1 MTNAAAPPG
10 DEWLDLVDADDHV
23 IGRML
28 RSEVGAKGLHNF
40 RVVNAFVVNRH
51 GELWIPRR
59 TAHKRIFPNALDM
72 SMGGHVESGETY
84 DEAFARETLE
94 ELNIDVA
101 RADVRMIG
109 KLSPLTH
116 PLNAFMQLY
125 VIRSDAAPDYNPN
138 DFSEAFW
145 LTPEKL
151 LAWIERGEPCKGD
164 LPELVRQFQSRFRIS
179 NA

>member
-1 MTNAAAPPG
+1 MTEEIAPTY
-10 DEWLDLVDADDHV
+10 DEWLDLVDADDEV

-28 RSEVGAKGLHNF
+28 RSEVGARRLHNF
-40 RVVNAFVVNRH
+40 RVVNAFIVNRH

-101 RADVRMIG
+101 SADVRMIG
-109 KLSPLTH
+109 KFTPLTH
-116 PLNAFMQLY
+116 RLNAFMQLY
-125 VIRSDAAPDYNPN
+125 VIRSDVAPNYNPN

-145 LTPEKL
+145 LSPEKL
-151 LAWIERGEPCKGD
+151 LAWIEGGEPCKGD
-164 LPELVRQFQSRFRIS
+164 LPEFTRVVQSYLRG
-179 NA
+179 AP

>member
-1 MTNAAAPPG
+1 MTSAVAPPG
-10 DEWLDLVDADDHV
+10 DEWLDLVDADDQV

-40 RVVNAFVVNRH
+40 RVVNAFVVNSQ

-84 DEAFARETLE
+84 DQAFARETLE
-94 ELNIDVA
+94 ELNIDVTK
-101 RADVRMIG
+101 ADVQMIG

-125 VIRSDAAPDYNPN
+125 MIRTDIAPDYNRD

-164 LPELVRQFQSRFRIS
+164 LPELTRVVQRYLRSS